1 MFLIS
6 IVSQMM
12 YICKYI
18 CLNTQYVNNTL
29 ITTISVTIFEHSQ
42 INVLELLII
51 TTMTNCDFENIV

>member
-1 MFLIS
+1 
-6 IVSQMM
+6 MM

-18 CLNTQYVNNTL
+18 CLNRQYVNNTL

-51 TTMTNCDFENIV
+51 TTITMTNCDFENIV

>member
-1 MFLIS
+1 
-6 IVSQMM
+6 MM

-29 ITTISVTIFEHSQ
+29 ITTISVRIFEHSQ

-51 TTMTNCDFENIV
+51 TTMTNCEFENIV

>member
-1 MFLIS
+1 
-6 IVSQMM
+6 MM

-51 TTMTNCDFENIV
+51 TTMTNCEFENIV

>member
-18 CLNTQYVNNTL
+18 CLNRQYVNNTL